1 MTEPEL
7 RTLAERSP
15 TADAKPERAA
25 RRAGRAVGRP
35 PARPVVDEIQDDAR
49 RSVSVRINTSDY
61 GRLKAIAGRLGVR
74 ESDVF
79 RHLVRIGIAR
89 LMRVLYSNE
98 PQSSRYRLLVS
109 LARELGEDF
118 GLSVQEC
125 VALLRQPSVP
135 GLMLDD
141 NDLHL
146 VALSASHPQQACAV
160 LTAELGEI
168 VEPAALVAR
177 LGRYLEEKHSSPTA

>member
-7 RTLAERSP
+7 ATPTERSL
-15 TADAKPERAA
+15 TAETKPDRALRRTGRAA
-25 RRAGRAVGRP
+25 GRP
-35 PARPVVDEIQDDAR
+35 PARPLVDEIQDDAR

-61 GRLKAIAGRLGVR
+61 GRLKAIASRLGVR

-89 LMRVLYSNE
+89 LMRVLYDSE
-98 PQSSRYRLLVS
+98 PKSARYRLLVS
-109 LARELGEDF
+109 LAGELGEDF

-125 VALLRQPSVP
+125 MALLRHPAVP
-135 GLMLDD
+135 GLTLDD

-146 VALSASHPQQACAV
+146 VALSASHPQQACAL
-160 LTAELGEI
+160 LTAKLGED
-168 VEPAALVAR
+168 VKPAGLVSR
-177 LGRYLEEKHSSPTA
+177 LGRFLEEKYSSPAA